1 MFPAGDQA
9 RCRVGTSCG
18 TVTGRQQ
25 RWFRE
30 THPPASP
37 PKPSSAWTSPGPA
50 SVSRCGGQH
59 QFSHR
64 HSVMTVC
71 VAIKVH
77 DCIVFA
83 ADSAV
88 SLASTDSS
96 GHTVIANVWEHGA
109 KVFHLHKELPIVA
122 MTAGLGQ
129 FGPASV
135 SNLAK
140 DLRIEL
146 SRTGGDALDKTTYT
160 IEETTE
166 RARSF
171 FEARYLELDPRPAD
185 PYTFEF
191 WVGGYGANN
200 SRGEIWKV
208 EIRNGVVQPIVQLAK
223 AEDDQQLTWGGQT
236 KAIGRLIFGCDP
248 EFGSILERRGHTKRD
263 ISEITR
269 QLVTPLVDSSM
280 PVQDAINLA
289 NFLVDVAKKYS
300 AFLPGANV
308 VGGNTDIATV
318 TKHEGFKWIN
328 RKYYYS
334 RDLNPMETGHA
345 T

>member
-1 MFPAGDQA
+1 
-9 RCRVGTSCG
+9 
-18 TVTGRQQ
+18 
-25 RWFRE
+25 
-30 THPPASP
+30 
-37 PKPSSAWTSPGPA
+37 
-50 SVSRCGGQH
+50 
-59 QFSHR
+59 
-64 HSVMTVC
+64 MTVC

-88 SLASTDSS
+88 SLSSTDPS
-96 GHTVIANVWEHGA
+96 GQSAIANVWEHGA
-109 KVFHLHKELPIVA
+109 KVFNLHKKLPIVA

-146 SRTGGDALDKTTYT
+146 SNPVGNALDEKTYS
-160 IEETTE
+160 IEQVAE
-166 RARSF
+166 RALAF
-171 FEARYLELDPRPAD
+171 FEHRYRSLQPQPAN
-185 PYTFEF
+185 PHSFEF

-200 SRGEIWKV
+200 SRGEIWKL
-208 EIRNGVVQPIVQLAK
+208 EIRNGIVQPVMQLAK

-248 EFGSILERRGHTKRD
+248 EFGPMLERRGHTKRD
-263 ISEITR
+263 INEITR
-269 QLVTPLVDSSM
+269 QLITPLVNSSM

-289 NFLVDVAKKYS
+289 DFLVDVAKKYS

-308 VGGNTDIATV
+308 VGRDTDIATV
-318 TKHEGFKWIN
+318 TKHEGFKWIK

-334 RDLNPMETGHA
+334 RELNPMETGHA
-345 T
+345 A

>member
-1 MFPAGDQA
+1 
-9 RCRVGTSCG
+9 
-18 TVTGRQQ
+18 
-25 RWFRE
+25 
-30 THPPASP
+30 
-37 PKPSSAWTSPGPA
+37 
-50 SVSRCGGQH
+50 
-59 QFSHR
+59 
-64 HSVMTVC
+64 MTVC

-88 SLASTDSS
+88 SLSFTDSS
-96 GHTVIANVWEHGA
+96 GHSVIENVWEHGA
-109 KVFHLHKELPIVA
+109 KVFHLHKELPLVA

-146 SRTGGDALDKTTYT
+146 SRTGGDPLDKATYT
-160 IEETTE
+160 VEETAE

-171 FEARYLELDPRPAD
+171 FEARYLELNPRPAD

-200 SRGEIWKV
+200 SRGEIWKL
-208 EIRNGVVQPIVQLAK
+208 EIRNGIVQPVMQLAK

-248 EFGSILERRGHTKRD
+248 EFGPVLERRGHTKRD
-263 ISEITR
+263 INEITR
-269 QLVTPLVDSSM
+269 QLITPLVNHRCPFRM
-280 PVQDAINLA
+280 Q
-289 NFLVDVAKKYS
+289 
-300 AFLPGANV
+300 
-308 VGGNTDIATV
+308 
-318 TKHEGFKWIN
+318 
-328 RKYYYS
+328 
-334 RDLNPMETGHA
+334 
-345 T
+345 

>member
-1 MFPAGDQA
+1 
-9 RCRVGTSCG
+9 
-18 TVTGRQQ
+18 
-25 RWFRE
+25 
-30 THPPASP
+30 
-37 PKPSSAWTSPGPA
+37 
-50 SVSRCGGQH
+50 
-59 QFSHR
+59 
-64 HSVMTVC
+64 MTVC

-88 SLASTDSS
+88 SLSSTDPS
-96 GHTVIANVWEHGA
+96 GQSAIANVWEHGA
-109 KVFHLHKELPIVA
+109 KVFNLHKKLPIVA

-146 SRTGGDALDKTTYT
+146 SNPAGSALDEKTYS
-160 IEETTE
+160 IEQVAE
-166 RARSF
+166 RALAF
-171 FEARYLELDPRPAD
+171 FEHRYRSLQPQPAN
-185 PYTFEF
+185 PHSFEF

-200 SRGEIWKV
+200 SRGEIWKL
-208 EIRNGVVQPIVQLAK
+208 EIQDGDIPPIVQLAK
-223 AEDDQQLTWGGQT
+223 AEDDDQLIWGGQIR
-236 KAIGRLIFGCDP
+236 AISRLILGCDP
-248 EFGSILERRGHTKRD
+248 LLAPTLERKGLTKQDIGSITQPLA
-263 ISEITR
+263 
-269 QLVTPLVDSSM
+269 TPLVHSSM

-289 NFLVDVAKKYS
+289 DFLVDVAKKYS

-308 VGGNTDIATV
+308 VGGDTDIATV
-318 TKHEGFKWIN
+318 TKYEGFKWIK

-345 T
+345 A